1 MNHSH
6 IIDQIIKERRTIKK
20 FKEERV
26 PTEEIIDILEVA
38 KYAPNH
44 KMTEPWRFI
53 LFQKEQMAI
62 FADAF
67 EKAALHKHGEV
78 HARAQAKSAHYREDI
93 PMTLVVTMEESTDEK
108 TWDEDFGAVSALIQN
123 IQLAAWARG
132 IGMIWR
138 TNRYIYEDTFKEAIG
153 VQPNERIVA
162 TLMIGY
168 PDFIPPAKERTPI
181 QEKLTI
187 VE

>member
-53 LFQKEQMAI
+53 LFQKEQMAT

-67 EKAALHKHGEV
+67 EKAAFHKHGEV

-108 TWDEDFGAVSALIQN
+108 TCQ
-123 IQLAAWARG
+123 
-132 IGMIWR
+132 
-138 TNRYIYEDTFKEAIG
+138 
-153 VQPNERIVA
+153 
-162 TLMIGY
+162 
-168 PDFIPPAKERTPI
+168 
-181 QEKLTI
+181 
-187 VE
+187 